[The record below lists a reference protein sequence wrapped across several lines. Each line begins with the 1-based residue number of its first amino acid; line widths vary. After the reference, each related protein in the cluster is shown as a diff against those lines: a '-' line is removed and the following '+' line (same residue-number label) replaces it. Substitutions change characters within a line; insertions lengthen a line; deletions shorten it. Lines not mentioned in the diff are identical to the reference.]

1 MIFEGIK
8 PELDEKSFVAEGAKV
23 IGEVRIKEF
32 SSVWFNSV
40 LRGDVNFIEIGRYSN
55 IQDNCVLHGTDECA
69 TIIGD
74 YVTVGHSAVIHGATV
89 EEHCLIGM
97 GAVILSNAVIGKGS
111 IIAAGAV
118 VRENQVI
125 PPFSLVA
132 GVPGKIVKQIEGEW
146 DKIHAQAVKYKT
158 LWTKR
163 YAKLPDAGGESY
175 KGEKIV

>member
-1 MIFEGIK
+1 MIFEGFE
-8 PELDEKSFVAEGAKV
+8 PDLDDKSFVAEGAKV
-23 IGEVRIKEF
+23 IGKVRMKEY

-40 LRGDVNFIEIGRYSN
+40 LRGDVNYIEIGSYSN
-55 IQDNCVLHGTDECA
+55 IQDNSVIHGTDECA

-89 EEHCLIGM
+89 EEHCLVGM
-97 GAVILSNAVIGKGS
+97 GAVILSNAVVGKGS

-125 PPFSLVA
+125 PPHSLVA
-132 GVPGKIVKQIEGEW
+132 GVPAKIIKQIAGEW
-146 DKIHAQAVKYKT
+146 DKIHAQAIKYKT
-158 LWTKR
+158 LWTER
-163 YAKLPDAGGESY
+163 FGILPNAGGECY

>member
-1 MIFEGIK
+1 MIFEGVA
-8 PELDEKSFVAEGAKV
+8 PDLDVKSFVADGAKV
-23 IGEVRIKEF
+23 IGRVRMKEF

-55 IQDNCVLHGTDECA
+55 IQDNSVLHGTDSCA

-97 GAVILSNAVIGKGS
+97 GAVILSNVVVGKGS

-125 PPFSLVA
+125 PPYSMVV
-132 GVPGKIVKQIEGEW
+132 GVPGKVVKQIEGEW
-146 DKIHAQAVKYKT
+146 EKIHAQAIKYKT
-158 LWTKR
+158 LWTER
-163 YAKLPDAGGESY
+163 FGLLPNAGGESY
-175 KGEKIV
+175 KGEKII

>member
-1 MIFEGIK
+1 MNFEGFE
-8 PELDEKSFVAEGAKV
+8 PELDEKSFIAEGAKV
-23 IGEVRIKEF
+23 IGQVRMKEY

-55 IQDNCVLHGTDECA
+55 IQDNSVLHGTDECA

-97 GAVILSNAVIGKGS
+97 GAVVLSGATIGKGS

-118 VRENQVI
+118 VRERQVI
-125 PPFSLVA
+125 PPHSLVV
-132 GVPGKIVKQIEGEW
+132 GVPGKIVKEIPGEW
-146 DKIHAQAVKYKT
+146 DQIHAQAIKYKT

-163 YAKLPDAGGESY
+163 YGVLPNGGGECY
-175 KGEKIV
+175 QGEKIV